1 MGLFDKLRGEF
12 VDIIEWLDD
21 SSDTIVYRFQRYN
34 NEIKDNAQLI
44 VRESQ
49 VAVFVDQG
57 RVADVF
63 VPGRYTLNTDNLP
76 ILTTLRGWKFG
87 FESAYKAEVYF
98 VNTRTFTDQKWGTKN
113 PIMLRDPEF
122 GPLRIRAFGT
132 YTFKV
137 DNATKFIEE
146 IVGTDGHFKVEEIS
160 DQLRNFIITRFTN
173 TVANSKI
180 PVLDLAANYD
190 QLSAWIEDK
199 IRPEFAT
206 YGLLVNKF
214 LVENISLPEEVEKV
228 LDKRTSMGIVGDL
241 SKYTQFQT
249 ADAIRESAENGGTGN
264 TIVGMGMGYGMM
276 DQMMQAQTQMNQQ
289 QQQDRSVTPPPP
301 PLPPQIEIFVA
312 QNGQQ
317 TGPFDLTTVT
327 QMVKNGAINRD
338 TLVWKTG
345 MAAWQPAADVA
356 ELSAIFSQIPPPLV

>member
-1 MGLFDKLRGEF
+1 MD
-12 VDIIEWLDD
+12 
-21 SSDTIVYRFQRYN
+21 
-34 NEIKDNAQLI
+34 
-44 VRESQ
+44 
-49 VAVFVDQG
+49 
-57 RVADVF
+57 
-63 VPGRYTLNTDNLP
+63 
-76 ILTTLRGWKFG
+76 
-87 FESAYKAEVYF
+87 
-98 VNTRTFTDQKWGTKN
+98 
-113 PIMLRDPEF
+113 
-122 GPLRIRAFGT
+122 
-132 YTFKV
+132 
-137 DNATKFIEE
+137 
-146 IVGTDGHFKVEEIS
+146 TDGHFKVEEIS
-160 DQLRNFIITRFTN
+160 YQLRNFIITRFTN

-249 ADAIRESAENGGTGN
+249 ADAIRESAENGGAGN
-264 TIVGMGMGYGMM
+264 TVVGMGMGYGMM
-276 DQMMQAQTQMNQQ
+276 NQMMQAQNQMNQQ
-289 QQQDRSVTPPPP
+289 QQQERKVTPPPP

-327 QMVKNGAINRD
+327 QMVKNGTINRD

>member
-21 SSDTIVYRFQRYN
+21 SSDTIFFRFQRYN

-137 DNATKFIEE
+137 DNAT
-146 IVGTDGHFKVEEIS
+146 
-160 DQLRNFIITRFTN
+160 N
-173 TVANSKI
+173 
-180 PVLDLAANYD
+180 
-190 QLSAWIEDK
+190 
-199 IRPEFAT
+199 
-206 YGLLVNKF
+206 
-214 LVENISLPEEVEKV
+214 
-228 LDKRTSMGIVGDL
+228 L
-241 SKYTQFQT
+241 SKKLW
-249 ADAIRESAENGGTGN
+249 
-264 TIVGMGMGYGMM
+264 
-276 DQMMQAQTQMNQQ
+276 
-289 QQQDRSVTPPPP
+289 TPTDI
-301 PLPPQIEIFVA
+301 L
-312 QNGQQ
+312 
-317 TGPFDLTTVT
+317 
-327 QMVKNGAINRD
+327 K
-338 TLVWKTG
+338 
-345 MAAWQPAADVA
+345 
-356 ELSAIFSQIPPPLV
+356 